1 MKILLVEDNVSIRNV
16 LRLGLEDE
24 AFAVDEAEDGE
35 KGSYLARTNK
45 YDLIILDNVL
55 PKKMAKEVCLEIRE
69 QNIYTPILLLSAKS
83 DTISKVE
90 LLKAG
95 ADDYVTKPFSFEEL
109 KARIRTLL
117 RRPHKIENQ
126 ILRADNLILNK
137 DTQEVRMGH
146 KRLNLTRKEFSLLEL
161 LMSNLGNVVTRTDM
175 IEHVWDI
182 NADPFSNTVEAHVLN
197 LRKKIGDAQKRIIR
211 NVPGRGYKMVFN

>member
-16 LRLGLEDE
+16 LRLGLEDA

-45 YDLIILDNVL
+45 YDLILLDNVL
-55 PKKMAKEVCLEIRE
+55 PKKMAKQICQEIRE
-69 QNIYTPILLLSAKS
+69 QNIFTPILLLSAKT
-83 DTISKVE
+83 DTVSKVE

-109 KARIRTLL
+109 KARIQTLL
-117 RRPHKIENQ
+117 RRPAKIENQ
-126 ILRADNLILNK
+126 IIKVNNLILNK
-137 DTQEVRMGH
+137 DTQEVTKGS

-182 NADPFSNTVEAHVLN
+182 NADPFSNTVEAHILN
-197 LRKKIGDAQKRIIR
+197 LRKKVGDTKKQFIR
-211 NVPGRGYKMVFN
+211 NVPGRGYKIVFN